1 MLLLLFQLQ
10 NFVRLVIPN
19 DQCVVLVLPRYVA
32 LVELD
37 AETLEIR
44 DVEALIEFLV
54 GRPDHEFLLRVVD
67 LYRVDIFRPL
77 QIPDSPFK
85 AVNRVL
91 ADEDW
96 LTRLS
101 IKGIHYP
108 RKALKGQLQG

>member
-1 MLLLLFQLQ
+1 M
-10 NFVRLVIPN
+10 
-19 DQCVVLVLPRYVA
+19 LVLPRYVA

-37 AETLEIR
+37 AESLEIW
-44 DVEALIEFLV
+44 DVEALVVFLV

-67 LYRVDIFRPL
+67 LYRVDILRPL

-85 AVNRVL
+85 AVYRVL

-96 LTRLS
+96 LVRL
-101 IKGIHYP
+101 IIVGIHYP

>member
-1 MLLLLFQLQ
+1 M
-10 NFVRLVIPN
+10 
-19 DQCVVLVLPRYVA
+19 LVLPGNVT
-32 LVELD
+32 LVKLD

-67 LYRVDIFRPL
+67 LYRVDILRPL

-96 LTRLS
+96 LVRLS
-101 IKGIHYP
+101 IVGIHYP